1 METTKPTLAAAQPD
15 AARATLFRNVYLW
28 MTMALALTALTAYT
42 VAGSETL
49 LQAIFSSR
57 FVFLGLIVAELVLV
71 FVLAAN
77 IMRMSF
83 LTATLMFIAYSVVN
97 GATLSTIFLVYD
109 LGSIGL
115 TFLVTAGMFGAMS
128 LYGFVTG
135 RDLSSWGNLL
145 TMALVGVILASVVNL
160 FLRSEMLMW
169 IVTYVGILLFVGL
182 TAYDTQTIKRMIY
195 SGAEVDEPMQKMAL
209 LGALSLYLD
218 FINLFL
224 YMLRLLGKYGV
235 KKSLIVF
242 VFSLFSLLTAAPFL
256 IFEYHPM
263 TMQQIAMLLLAGVSA
278 ALGQFSVTNAYAF
291 APAREIS
298 VFDYSQVVFS
308 AILGFFL
315 FQQIPDLYSLL
326 GYLIVCG
333 SAVGMFLRSNRKD
346 AQTV

>member
-1 METTKPTLAAAQPD
+1 METTKPTFAAAQPD

-115 TFLVTAGMFGAMS
+115 TFLGAMS

-224 YMLRLLGKYGV
+224 YMLRLLG
-235 KKSLIVF
+235 
-242 VFSLFSLLTAAPFL
+242 
-256 IFEYHPM
+256 
-263 TMQQIAMLLLAGVSA
+263 
-278 ALGQFSVTNAYAF
+278 
-291 APAREIS
+291 
-298 VFDYSQVVFS
+298 
-308 AILGFFL
+308 
-315 FQQIPDLYSLL
+315 
-326 GYLIVCG
+326 
-333 SAVGMFLRSNRKD
+333 NRR
-346 AQTV
+346 

>member
-1 METTKPTLAAAQPD
+1 METTKPTFAAAQPD

-160 FLRSEMLMW
+160 FLRSEM
-169 IVTYVGILLFVGL
+169 
-182 TAYDTQTIKRMIY
+182 IKRMIY

-224 YMLRLLGKYGV
+224 YMLRLLG
-235 KKSLIVF
+235 
-242 VFSLFSLLTAAPFL
+242 
-256 IFEYHPM
+256 
-263 TMQQIAMLLLAGVSA
+263 
-278 ALGQFSVTNAYAF
+278 
-291 APAREIS
+291 
-298 VFDYSQVVFS
+298 
-308 AILGFFL
+308 
-315 FQQIPDLYSLL
+315 
-326 GYLIVCG
+326 
-333 SAVGMFLRSNRKD
+333 NRR
-346 AQTV
+346 

>member
-1 METTKPTLAAAQPD
+1 METTKPTLAAVQPD

-71 FVLAAN
+71 FVL
-77 IMRMSF
+77 
-83 LTATLMFIAYSVVN
+83 ATLMFIAYSVVN

-224 YMLRLLGKYGV
+224 YMLRLLG
-235 KKSLIVF
+235 
-242 VFSLFSLLTAAPFL
+242 
-256 IFEYHPM
+256 
-263 TMQQIAMLLLAGVSA
+263 
-278 ALGQFSVTNAYAF
+278 
-291 APAREIS
+291 
-298 VFDYSQVVFS
+298 
-308 AILGFFL
+308 
-315 FQQIPDLYSLL
+315 
-326 GYLIVCG
+326 
-333 SAVGMFLRSNRKD
+333 NRR
-346 AQTV
+346 

>member
-128 LYGFVTG
+128 LLRLRHGARPLVVGQPADDGPRG
-135 RDLSSWGNLL
+135 RDPRLGGQSLPPKRDAHVDRHLRRHPALRRADGLRHADDQADDLL
-145 TMALVGVILASVVNL
+145 RRRGRRADAENGAAGCAVALPRFHQPVSGC
-160 FLRSEMLMW
+160 
-169 IVTYVGILLFVGL
+169 GIW
-182 TAYDTQTIKRMIY
+182 
-195 SGAEVDEPMQKMAL
+195 
-209 LGALSLYLD
+209 
-218 FINLFL
+218 N
-224 YMLRLLGKYGV
+224 
-235 KKSLIVF
+235 KS
-242 VFSLFSLLTAAPFL
+242 
-256 IFEYHPM
+256 
-263 TMQQIAMLLLAGVSA
+263 
-278 ALGQFSVTNAYAF
+278 
-291 APAREIS
+291 
-298 VFDYSQVVFS
+298 
-308 AILGFFL
+308 
-315 FQQIPDLYSLL
+315 
-326 GYLIVCG
+326 
-333 SAVGMFLRSNRKD
+333 K
-346 AQTV
+346 

>member
-115 TFLVTAGMFGAMS
+115 TFLVT
-128 LYGFVTG
+128 G

-224 YMLRLLGKYGV
+224 YMLRLLG
-235 KKSLIVF
+235 
-242 VFSLFSLLTAAPFL
+242 
-256 IFEYHPM
+256 
-263 TMQQIAMLLLAGVSA
+263 
-278 ALGQFSVTNAYAF
+278 
-291 APAREIS
+291 
-298 VFDYSQVVFS
+298 
-308 AILGFFL
+308 
-315 FQQIPDLYSLL
+315 
-326 GYLIVCG
+326 
-333 SAVGMFLRSNRKD
+333 NRR
-346 AQTV
+346 

>member
-1 METTKPTLAAAQPD
+1 METTKPTFAAAQPD

-128 LYGFVTG
+128 LY
-135 RDLSSWGNLL
+135 
-145 TMALVGVILASVVNL
+145 
-160 FLRSEMLMW
+160 
-169 IVTYVGILLFVGL
+169 
-182 TAYDTQTIKRMIY
+182 
-195 SGAEVDEPMQKMAL
+195 
-209 LGALSLYLD
+209 LD

-224 YMLRLLGKYGV
+224 YMLRLLG
-235 KKSLIVF
+235 
-242 VFSLFSLLTAAPFL
+242 
-256 IFEYHPM
+256 
-263 TMQQIAMLLLAGVSA
+263 
-278 ALGQFSVTNAYAF
+278 
-291 APAREIS
+291 
-298 VFDYSQVVFS
+298 
-308 AILGFFL
+308 
-315 FQQIPDLYSLL
+315 
-326 GYLIVCG
+326 
-333 SAVGMFLRSNRKD
+333 NRR
-346 AQTV
+346 

>member
-145 TMALVGVILASVVNL
+145 TMALVAILASVVNL

-224 YMLRLLGKYGV
+224 YMLAGGRRQPPVGRSTLRKTTISSSRAQSNLLELPRREMEEKNQRTCFRS
-235 KKSLIVF
+235 KPTF
-242 VFSLFSLLTAAPFL
+242 RAAPSC
-256 IFEYHPM
+256 
-263 TMQQIAMLLLAGVSA
+263 ARRRAAG
-278 ALGQFSVTNAYAF
+278 
-291 APAREIS
+291 
-298 VFDYSQVVFS
+298 
-308 AILGFFL
+308 
-315 FQQIPDLYSLL
+315 
-326 GYLIVCG
+326 
-333 SAVGMFLRSNRKD
+333 
-346 AQTV
+346 

>member
-1 METTKPTLAAAQPD
+1 
-15 AARATLFRNVYLW
+15 
-28 MTMALALTALTAYT
+28 MALALTALTAYT

-71 FVLAAN
+71 FV
-77 IMRMSF
+77 

-224 YMLRLLGKYGV
+224 YMLRLLG
-235 KKSLIVF
+235 
-242 VFSLFSLLTAAPFL
+242 
-256 IFEYHPM
+256 
-263 TMQQIAMLLLAGVSA
+263 
-278 ALGQFSVTNAYAF
+278 
-291 APAREIS
+291 
-298 VFDYSQVVFS
+298 
-308 AILGFFL
+308 
-315 FQQIPDLYSLL
+315 
-326 GYLIVCG
+326 
-333 SAVGMFLRSNRKD
+333 NRR
-346 AQTV
+346 

>member
-71 FVLAAN
+71 FVL
-77 IMRMSF
+77 M
-83 LTATLMFIAYSVVN
+83 ATLMFIAYSVVN

-224 YMLRLLGKYGV
+224 YMLRLLG
-235 KKSLIVF
+235 
-242 VFSLFSLLTAAPFL
+242 
-256 IFEYHPM
+256 
-263 TMQQIAMLLLAGVSA
+263 
-278 ALGQFSVTNAYAF
+278 
-291 APAREIS
+291 
-298 VFDYSQVVFS
+298 
-308 AILGFFL
+308 
-315 FQQIPDLYSLL
+315 
-326 GYLIVCG
+326 
-333 SAVGMFLRSNRKD
+333 NRR
-346 AQTV
+346 

>member
-1 METTKPTLAAAQPD
+1 MLLY
-15 AARATLFRNVYLW
+15 LFFL
-28 MTMALALTALTAYT
+28 LALGLLWPMLWALGVESA
-42 VAGSETL
+42 
-49 LQAIFSSR
+49 
-57 FVFLGLIVAELVLV
+57 
-71 FVLAAN
+71 
-77 IMRMSF
+77 F

-224 YMLRLLGKYGV
+224 YMLRLLG
-235 KKSLIVF
+235 
-242 VFSLFSLLTAAPFL
+242 
-256 IFEYHPM
+256 
-263 TMQQIAMLLLAGVSA
+263 
-278 ALGQFSVTNAYAF
+278 
-291 APAREIS
+291 
-298 VFDYSQVVFS
+298 
-308 AILGFFL
+308 
-315 FQQIPDLYSLL
+315 
-326 GYLIVCG
+326 
-333 SAVGMFLRSNRKD
+333 NRR
-346 AQTV
+346 

>member
-1 METTKPTLAAAQPD
+1 METTKPTFAAAQPD

-57 FVFLGLIVAELVLV
+57 FLV

-77 IMRMSF
+77 ITRMSF

-224 YMLRLLGKYGV
+224 YMLRLLG
-235 KKSLIVF
+235 
-242 VFSLFSLLTAAPFL
+242 
-256 IFEYHPM
+256 
-263 TMQQIAMLLLAGVSA
+263 
-278 ALGQFSVTNAYAF
+278 
-291 APAREIS
+291 
-298 VFDYSQVVFS
+298 
-308 AILGFFL
+308 
-315 FQQIPDLYSLL
+315 
-326 GYLIVCG
+326 
-333 SAVGMFLRSNRKD
+333 NRR
-346 AQTV
+346 

>member
-28 MTMALALTALTAYT
+28 MTMALALTA
-42 VAGSETL
+42 
-49 LQAIFSSR
+49 
-57 FVFLGLIVAELVLV
+57 
-71 FVLAAN
+71 
-77 IMRMSF
+77 
-83 LTATLMFIAYSVVN
+83 
-97 GATLSTIFLVYD
+97 LSTIFLVYD

-224 YMLRLLGKYGV
+224 YMLRLLG
-235 KKSLIVF
+235 
-242 VFSLFSLLTAAPFL
+242 
-256 IFEYHPM
+256 
-263 TMQQIAMLLLAGVSA
+263 
-278 ALGQFSVTNAYAF
+278 
-291 APAREIS
+291 
-298 VFDYSQVVFS
+298 
-308 AILGFFL
+308 
-315 FQQIPDLYSLL
+315 
-326 GYLIVCG
+326 
-333 SAVGMFLRSNRKD
+333 NRR
-346 AQTV
+346 

>member
-145 TMALVGVILASVVNL
+145 TVVNL

-224 YMLRLLGKYGV
+224 YMLRLLG
-235 KKSLIVF
+235 
-242 VFSLFSLLTAAPFL
+242 
-256 IFEYHPM
+256 
-263 TMQQIAMLLLAGVSA
+263 
-278 ALGQFSVTNAYAF
+278 
-291 APAREIS
+291 
-298 VFDYSQVVFS
+298 
-308 AILGFFL
+308 
-315 FQQIPDLYSLL
+315 
-326 GYLIVCG
+326 
-333 SAVGMFLRSNRKD
+333 NRR
-346 AQTV
+346 